1 MPIAST
7 GVGRSCHPGGMCG
20 RFVNFLKERETV
32 EEFGIAEV
40 AVDAHGLAPSWN
52 VAPQQVAPIVT
63 PVPDGPGRRL
73 VAARW
78 GLVPSWSKDARSG
91 ARMFNARSETAHSKP
106 AFRSAFAERRCL
118 VPANGYYEWEATA
131 DGKRPYY
138 IHPADGAPAAFAG
151 LWEAWGADESRLQTF
166 TILTTEAQGDL
177 ARIHD
182 RSPVI
187 LARDLRDA
195 WMDPGTTVDE
205 ARAILGSPPPDV
217 VAHPVSTDVGRVR
230 VNHPGLIRPL
240 DESSPGQSSAADP
253 QD

>member
-1 MPIAST
+1 
-7 GVGRSCHPGGMCG
+7 MCG

-32 EEFGIAEV
+32 EEFGVAEV
-40 AVDAHGLAPSWN
+40 TADARGLAPSWN

-63 PVPDGPGRRL
+63 PMPEGPGRRL

-78 GLVPSWSKDARSG
+78 GLVPSWSKDARAG
-91 ARMFNARSETAHSKP
+91 ARLFNARSETAHSKP
-106 AFRSAFAERRCL
+106 AFRSAFARRRCL

-151 LWEAWGADESRLQTF
+151 LWEAWEGDGPPLLTF
-166 TILTTEAQGDL
+166 TILTTGARGDL

-187 LARDLRDA
+187 LARGLRDA
-195 WMDPGTTVDE
+195 WMDPETTVDE
-205 ARAILGSPPPDV
+205 ARAIAGSPPADV

-230 VNHPGLIRPL
+230 NNHPGLICPL
-240 DESSPGQSSAADP
+240 NDDSGGRG
-253 QD
+253 

>member
-138 IHPADGAPAAFAG
+138 IHPADGSPADSRPSRSSRPRPRATSPESTTAAP
-151 LWEAWGADESRLQTF
+151 SS
-166 TILTTEAQGDL
+166 
-177 ARIHD
+177 
-182 RSPVI
+182 SPETSGT
-187 LARDLRDA
+187 
-195 WMDPGTTVDE
+195 PGWI
-205 ARAILGSPPPDV
+205 R
-217 VAHPVSTDVGRVR
+217 GRPWTR
-230 VNHPGLIRPL
+230 
-240 DESSPGQSSAADP
+240 PGQSSARRPPTWSPTPCPRTWGGSGSTTRA
-253 QD
+253 